1 MPPHWSLTHASYR
14 AQAPSCS
21 TWLSLMGGTGPVPS
35 IVMTNEN
42 AWPARKSEEPE
53 QVKPMSDWDRPT
65 AALACSISGTMNS
78 TSDSPEMEAS
88 WRWANDTTAT
98 SITAAEPSVRYREP

>member
-1 MPPHWSLTHASYR
+1 MPPHWILTQASYR

-35 IVMTNEN
+35 MVITNEN
-42 AWPARKSEEPE
+42 AWPARKSEDPE
-53 QVKPMSDWDRPT
+53 QVKPMSAWVRPT
-65 AALACSISGTMNS
+65 SDLARAISGTMNS

-88 WRWANDTTAT
+88 
-98 SITAAEPSVRYREP
+98 